1 MRIFYFLI
9 IFFIL
14 GCESNSHNKN
24 TKKIENNQ
32 TKITKTKKN
41 NPKIIK
47 IGDINLVFKN
57 NKLIYPDKKIVI
69 LFENK
74 NFYSKEEERILKKL
88 KVKFYKTDNE
98 FLQKYFNITIYPTII
113 VLDKNQTIRY
123 ENFTPYYILKTEGF

>member
-1 MRIFYFLI
+1 MKIFYFFI

-14 GCESNSHNKN
+14 GCESNSQNKN

-32 TKITKTKKN
+32 TKITKTKKIN
-41 NPKIIK
+41 QQIIRV
-47 IGDINLVFKN
+47 GDTNLIFKN
-57 NKLIYPDKKIVI
+57 NKLIYPDKKTII
-69 LFENK
+69 LFGNK

-88 KVKFYKTDNE
+88 KVKFYKSNNK
-98 FLQKYFNITIYPTII
+98 FLQQYFNITIYPTII